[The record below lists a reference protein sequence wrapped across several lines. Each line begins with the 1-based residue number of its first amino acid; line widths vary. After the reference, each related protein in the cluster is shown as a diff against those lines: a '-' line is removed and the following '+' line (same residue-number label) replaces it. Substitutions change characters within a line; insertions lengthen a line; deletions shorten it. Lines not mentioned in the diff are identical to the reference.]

1 MQHTPTALIV
11 AGPTCSG
18 KSALAFSLAQLFDGV
33 IINADSM
40 QVYRDLR
47 ILTAR
52 PSEAEMQAVPHR
64 LYGILDAAE
73 NGSVAWWRRHA
84 LDEMDAALALGKLPI
99 FCGGTGMYLR
109 ALIEGLVEVPDP
121 GPEARAEAR
130 EKLAAEGPESLYAA
144 LQAIDPDAVSRIAP
158 SDGQRLARVWEV
170 WRGTGETLSWW
181 RRESHLPAASCR
193 FIALRLDPP
202 RDALRAAIAAR
213 FDVMLDHGAIEEVT
227 ALRARNLP
235 PSLPAM
241 RAHGVPEL
249 IAFLDGKMTLA
260 MARERATL
268 ATGQYTRRQATWFRH
283 HELASAAQTYNLSQ
297 RFDQSAQFSERTL
310 EDLEIFI
317 RARLTRC

>member
-11 AGPTCSG
+11 TGPTCSG

-64 LYGILDAAE
+64 LYGVLDAAE

-84 LDEMDAALALGKLPI
+84 LDEMEAALGSGRLPI

-109 ALIEGLVEVPDP
+109 ALIEGLAEVPDP
-121 GPEARAEAR
+121 GPEVRAEVR
-130 EKLAAEGPESLYAA
+130 DKLAAEGPESLYTM
-144 LQAIDPDAVSRIAP
+144 LQTIDPDAVSRIAP
-158 SDGQRLARVWEV
+158 ADGQRLARVWEV
-170 WRGTGETLSWW
+170 WRGTGKTLSWW
-181 RRESHLPAASCR
+181 RRESPLPAASGS

-213 FDVMLDHGAIEEVT
+213 FDAMLDHGAIEEVT

-249 IAFLDGKMTLA
+249 IAFLDGNMTLV

-283 HELASAAQTYNLSQ
+283 HELASAAHTYNLSQ
-297 RFDQSAQFSERTL
+297 RFEQYTQFSERTL
-310 EDLEIFI
+310 EGLEIFI